1 MMSGATLAY
10 PVPHRHT
17 PVSKGDVTMNRR
29 DFIGGAT
36 AGAAVVAL
44 PAVAATAAGS
54 DAALRATLDRFFYAR
69 LDESPE
75 QATRL
80 GLDSGTRVGLKR
92 RLDDGSTAG
101 QARALTR
108 ARRELAE
115 LKRFDGATLSPA
127 AQLDLDVVTYQLSR
141 AIDGSE
147 RFRYGATMG
156 RYAPYILSQ
165 LTGAYR
171 DVPDFL
177 ESQHRVRDAAEA
189 DAYLAR
195 VEALAGAIDDDTA
208 RQHADAARGVFAP
221 DYILDTTLKQLAAFR
236 DQPPEQTVAV
246 VAFTAKLA
254 AAGLPAERAARA
266 RALMAEKVFPALDR
280 QRALVTELRAR
291 ATHDAGCWRLP
302 DGDTY
307 YAAAAE
313 AATTVPM
320 SGDEIHRLGL
330 AQVAE
335 ISARIDTILRA
346 QEMAQGTVG
355 DRLVALNK
363 RPDQLFPN
371 TDPGR
376 EALLGQLTGQIAA
389 MQKRLPEAFA
399 SLPKAKVEVRRVPA
413 SIQAGAPGGYYENA
427 SLDGS
432 RPAIYYINLRD
443 TFDRPKFGLATLTH
457 HEAVPGHHLQ
467 VMLALESEDIPLIR
481 RRGFFSGYSEGWA
494 LYAEQLADE
503 MGMYEGDPLGQ
514 VGYLQS
520 LLFRATR
527 LVVDSGMHA
536 KRWSREQATDYL
548 IATTGIARGRS
559 QGEIDR
565 YTVWPGQACSYKIG
579 HTVWTRLRDEA
590 KARPGFDLKRFHEV
604 LRLGAMPLTVLERVV
619 RERAA

>member
-1 MMSGATLAY
+1 
-10 PVPHRHT
+10 
-17 PVSKGDVTMNRR
+17 MNRR
-29 DFIGGAT
+29 DFIGAAT
-36 AGAAVVAL
+36 AGAAVAAL
-44 PAVAATAAGS
+44 PAVATTRAGG

-80 GLDSGTRVGLKR
+80 GLDSGARAGLKH
-92 RLDDGSTAG
+92 RLDDGSTTG
-101 QARALTR
+101 QARALAR
-108 ARRELAE
+108 ARQELAE
-115 LKRFDGATLSPA
+115 LQRFDRAALSPA

-141 AIDGSE
+141 AIGGSE

-156 RYAPYILSQ
+156 RFAPYILSQ

-177 ESQHRVRDAAEA
+177 ESQHRVRDGAEA

-195 VEALAGAIDDDTA
+195 VEALAGAIEDDTA
-208 RQHADAARGVFAP
+208 RQRADAARGVFAP

-246 VAFTAKLA
+246 VAFAAKLA
-254 AAGLPAERAARA
+254 AAGLPGERAARA
-266 RALMAEKVFPALDR
+266 RALVAEKVFPALDR

-302 DGDTY
+302 DGDAY

-335 ISARIDTILRA
+335 ISGRIDTILKA
-346 QEMAQGTVG
+346 QGMAQGTVG
-355 DRLVALNK
+355 ERLVALNK

-376 EALLGQLTGQIAA
+376 EALLAQLTRQIAA

-399 SLPKAKVEVRRVPA
+399 SLPKAPVEVRRVPA

-590 KARPGFDLKRFHEV
+590 KAKRGFDLKRFHEV

-619 RERAA
+619 RERSV

>member
-1 MMSGATLAY
+1 
-10 PVPHRHT
+10 
-17 PVSKGDVTMNRR
+17 MNRR
-29 DFIGGAT
+29 DVLGGAT
-36 AGAAVVAL
+36 AAAAVAAL
-44 PAVAATAAGS
+44 PAMAATRAGG

-80 GLDSGTRVGLKR
+80 GLDSGARAELKR

-101 QARALTR
+101 QARALAR
-108 ARRELAE
+108 ARQELAE
-115 LKRFDGATLSPA
+115 LRRFDRAALSPA

-141 AIDGSE
+141 AIGGSE

-156 RYAPYILSQ
+156 RFAPYILSQ

-195 VEALAGAIDDDTA
+195 VEALAGAIEDDTA
-208 RQHADAARGVFAP
+208 RQRADAARGVFAP
-221 DYILDTTLKQLAAFR
+221 DYILDTTLRQLAAFR
-236 DQPPEQTVAV
+236 DQAPEQTVAV
-246 VAFTAKLA
+246 VAFAAKLA

-266 RALMAEKVFPALDR
+266 RALVAEKVFPALDR
-280 QRALVTELRAR
+280 QRALVTDLRAR

-302 DGDTY
+302 DGDAY

-335 ISARIDTILRA
+335 ISGRIDTILKA
-346 QEMAQGTVG
+346 QGMAQGTVG
-355 DRLVALNK
+355 ERLVALNK

-376 EALLGQLTGQIAA
+376 EALLAQLTRQIAA

-399 SLPKAKVEVRRVPA
+399 SLPKAPVEVRRVPA

-536 KRWSREQATDYL
+536 KHWSREQATDYL

-590 KARPGFDLKRFHEV
+590 KAKPGFDLKRFHEV

-619 RERAA
+619 RERAS

>member
-1 MMSGATLAY
+1 
-10 PVPHRHT
+10 
-17 PVSKGDVTMNRR
+17 MNRR
-29 DFIGGAT
+29 NFIAGAT
-36 AGAAVVAL
+36 A
-44 PAVAATAAGS
+44 AATAPAWPALAATPATPANG
-54 DAALRATLDRFFYAR
+54 DAALRAMLDRFFYAR
-69 LDESPE
+69 LEESPE

-80 GLDSGTRVGLKR
+80 GLDSGARVGLKR
-92 RLDDGSTAG
+92 RLDDGSSAAQTRAL
-101 QARALTR
+101 ARAK
-108 ARRELAE
+108 RELAALRDVE
-115 LKRFDGATLSPA
+115 RASLSPA
-127 AQLDLDVVTYQLSR
+127 ARLDLDVVTYQLTQ
-141 AIDGSE
+141 AIAGSE
-147 RFRYGATMG
+147 RFPYGATMG
-156 RYAPYILSQ
+156 RFAPYVLSQ

-195 VEALAGAIDDDTA
+195 LDALAGAIEDDSA
-208 RQHADAARGVFAP
+208 RQRADVARGVFAP
-221 DYILDTTLKQLAAFR
+221 DYILDTTLRQLAAFR
-236 DQPPEQTVAV
+236 DQPAAETVAV
-246 VAFTAKLA
+246 RSFAAKLA
-254 AAGLPAERAARA
+254 AAGLPAARAAQA
-266 RALMAEKVFPALDR
+266 QALVERKVFPALDR
-280 QRALVTELRAR
+280 QRALVEELRAR
-291 ATHDAGCWRLP
+291 AVHDAGCWRLP
-302 DGDTY
+302 DGEAY

-313 AATTVPM
+313 AATTVPL

-335 ISARIDTILRA
+335 IGARIDTILAA
-346 QEMAQGTVG
+346 QGMSRGTVG
-355 DRLVALNK
+355 ERLVALNR
-363 RPDQLFPN
+363 RPDQLYPN
-371 TDPGR
+371 DDAGR
-376 EALLGQLTGQIAA
+376 EALLAQLTRQIAA
-389 MQKRLPEAFA
+389 MQRRLPEAFT
-399 SLPKAKVEVRRVPA
+399 SLPKAPVEVRRVPA
-413 SIQAGAPGGYYENA
+413 SIQAGAPGGYYQNA

-467 VMLALESEDIPLIR
+467 VTLALESEDIPLIR

-536 KRWSREQATDYL
+536 KRWSREKATDYL

-559 QGEIDR
+559 QSEIDR

-579 HTVWTRLRDEA
+579 HTVWARLRDEA
-590 KARPGFDLKRFHEV
+590 KTRPGFDLKQFHEV
-604 LRLGAMPLTVLERVV
+604 LRLGAMPLTVLETTV
-619 RERAA
+619 RERWGATAPRG

>member
-1 MMSGATLAY
+1 MDR
-10 PVPHRHT
+10 RH
-17 PVSKGDVTMNRR
+17 
-29 DFIGGAT
+29 FL
-36 AGAAVVAL
+36 AGAAAASVAG
-44 PAVAATAAGS
+44 AVPIGAQAAAGNR
-54 DAALRATLDRFFYAR
+54 DVALRAMLDRFFYAR

-80 GLDSGTRVGLKR
+80 GLDTGARAGLTS
-92 RLDDGSTAG
+92 RLDDQSAAG
-101 QARALTR
+101 RAKDLARAT
-108 ARRELAE
+108 AELAE
-115 LKRFDGATLSPA
+115 LRRFGTQGLSVDA
-127 AQLDLDVVTYQLSR
+127 ALDHEIVTYQLTR
-141 AIDGSE
+141 AVAGAKRFTYGSSL
-147 RFRYGATMG
+147 G
-156 RYAPYILSQ
+156 RYAPYVLSQ
-165 LTGAYR
+165 LTGPYR

-177 ESQHRVRDAAEA
+177 ESQTRVRDAREA

-195 VEALAGAIDDDTA
+195 LAALAKTIDDSSEQQ
-208 RQHADAARGVFAP
+208 RSDAARGVFAP
-221 DYILDTTLKQLAAFR
+221 DYILDTTLKQLGSAMAGPAA
-236 DQPPEQTVAV
+236 QSVMVTSLA
-246 VAFTAKLA
+246 AKLKA
-254 AAGLPAERAARA
+254 ANLPQDRVAKATAIVERDVYPALERQRVLVAGLRAKA
-266 RALMAEKVFPALDR
+266 V
-280 QRALVTELRAR
+280 
-291 ATHDAGCWRLP
+291 HDAGCWRLP
-302 DGDTY
+302 DGDAY

-313 AATTVPM
+313 AATTVAM

-335 ISARIDTILRA
+335 ISARIDAILRA
-346 QEMAQGTVG
+346 QGMAQGTVG
-355 DRLVALNK
+355 ERLVALNK

-376 EALLGQLTGQIAA
+376 DALLAQLNRQIIA
-389 MQKRLPEAFA
+389 MQARLPEAFA
-399 SLPKAKVEVRRVPA
+399 DLPKAPVEVRRVPPT
-413 SIQAGAPGGYYENA
+413 IQAGAPGGYYQNA

-467 VMLALESEDIPLIR
+467 VSLALESTQIPLIR

-536 KRWSREQATDYL
+536 KRWSREKATDYL

-590 KARPGFDLKRFHEV
+590 KARPGFTLKGFHAV
-604 LRLGAMPLTVLERVV
+604 LLKGAMPLAILERVV
-619 RERAA
+619 RREGMAG